1 MSEGQAEGQPT
12 AESIGALLAEPE
24 GEQEEQQAEETE
36 GEEIPAEGEESEES
50 EEQEEQEGE
59 EKPEPTFTIKHD
71 GQEVTLKQSELT
83 ELAQKGFDYT
93 KKTMALADERK
104 TIETEREHVRG
115 EAEQVTQTRE
125 QAVEDLRAITNF
137 LSGIIGAPPDVSL
150 AQQDASLYLAQKAH
164 HDQLR
169 DKLSQAQQALGIAA
183 KELEAERQRQN
194 AAKQARTEKVLIDTL
209 PGWKDN
215 PQQKFSETARY
226 LESLGL
232 NGKNAGSAAL
242 EPGFWQ
248 MAVKAKAFD
257 DLQQKKVQSKP
268 AAKPGAKVAAPNA
281 ANPVNAAQSA
291 HKAKL
296 ERYKSA
302 PSLESLGAL
311 M

>member
-24 GEQEEQQAEETE
+24 DRDLPDTPDSPDAPDAPAVDDPDDDAPPSDDDPDAQKDGEDR
-36 GEEIPAEGEESEES
+36 
-50 EEQEEQEGE
+50 
-59 EKPEPTFTIKHD
+59 PEPTLTTKHD

-83 ELAQKGFDYT
+83 ELAQKGVDYT
-93 KKTMALADERK
+93 TKTMALADERK
-104 TIETEREHVRG
+104 TIESEREHVRG
-115 EAEQVTQTRE
+115 EAQQITQSRE
-125 QAVEDLRAITNF
+125 QAVEDLRAINNF
-137 LSGIIGAPPDVSL
+137 LSGIIGAPPDISI
-150 AQQDASLYLAQKAH
+150 AAQDASLYLAQKAQ

-209 PGWKDN
+209 PGWKEN
-215 PQQKFSETARY
+215 PQAKFSETARY

-232 NGKNAGSAAL
+232 NGKVAGSAAL

-248 MAVKAKAFD
+248 MAVKAQAYD
-257 DLQQKKVQSKP
+257 ALMQKKAESKP
-268 AAKPGAKVAAPNA
+268 ATPGQPKVAKPGA

-291 HKAKL
+291 HKAKM
-296 ERYKSA
+296 ERFKSA
-302 PSLESLGAL
+302 PSLE
-311 M
+311 